1 MMNNQPSYDRPATL
15 DWLPTPDNAIFLPPE
30 TPQAEAL
37 PPPWKLRGD
46 GYIFIY
52 RFPREFTERHG
63 FIAPPHESAF
73 VGGLGAVMLV
83 DYHSAPCGPYREL
96 LFIPG
101 KFQVDG
107 REYYSITKIYVSS
120 QASIDNGRANWG
132 IPKEYA
138 DFDVT
143 AVADRHE
150 RISLRQQGLLRAE
163 WEISHL
169 PLLVPITTALIPTA
183 VRSLVHGAFGKWF
196 VVAPGGWGWLSA
208 VRLHSFNTD
217 PTFFPPVGEFK
228 PAYMVRARNFHLTFP
243 APEIKVMGD
252 SHSSDE

>member
-1 MMNNQPSYDRPATL
+1 MINSQPPQDQPAIT
-15 DWLPTPDNAIFLPPE
+15 DWLPTPGDAIFLPPE
-30 TPQAEAL
+30 SPQAESF

-46 GYIFIY
+46 GYIFLY
-52 RFPREFTERHG
+52 RFPREFVEQYG
-63 FIAPPHESAF
+63 FIPPAHESAF

-83 DYHSAPCGPYREL
+83 DYHSTPCGPYREL

-101 KFQVDG
+101 QFKVGERQH
-107 REYYSITKIYVSS
+107 YSITKIYVST

-169 PLLVPITTALIPTA
+169 PLLVPITTALIPA
-183 VRSLVHGAFGKWF
+183 AARSLIHGLFGKRF
-196 VVAPGGWGWLSA
+196 TVTPSGWGWLSA
-208 VRLHSFNTD
+208 MRLHGFNTD
-217 PTFFPPVGEFK
+217 PTFFPPVAEFK
-228 PAYMVRARNFHLTFP
+228 PAYMLRARNFHLTFP
-243 APEIKVMGD
+243 VPEIELM
-252 SHSSDE
+252 HTNA